1 MPALL
6 TVASTMMCPHG
17 GTVAAIPSQTRAAAG
32 APIVLGSDT
41 FLVAGCPFNI
51 SGVPNPCISV
61 QWLVTATRVQA
72 GGGVRA
78 QRGQCRPVP
87 GRHAGSARC
96 GAYRPDATQSRRSM
110 MPVPHNPAPWR
121 PR

>member
-17 GTVAAIPSQTRAAAG
+17 GTVAAIPSQTRATAG

-41 FLVAGCPFNI
+41 FLIAGCPFNI

-61 QWLVTATRVQA
+61 QWLVTAVRVQA
-72 GGGVRA
+72 GGGFVLNEA
-78 QRGQCRPVP
+78 SVGLCL
-87 GRHAGSARC
+87 A
-96 GAYRPDATQSRRSM
+96 ATQ
-110 MPVPHNPAPWR
+110 APQGAVLIVQTQ
-121 PR
+121 PRAGGL